1 MKDGCCC
8 FKCSID
14 RRVVVKRQAPKNKS
28 LAWKKNSQTEPT
40 AQAAAAIV
48 NEACPLVRYFL
59 GKGRRQKRSREA
71 FPLEHLSLCC
81 PAEQHFFLL
90 GHTIKTQSL
99 KEANTIKEKR
109 RKGEGEKEEANKS
122 PELSVSLS
130 LSRFHSM
137 ATRRASLAQLS
148 QRAAANLSLKSEEE
162 KTTKE
167 EEQKQTLCKCKAS
180 NCNSILQAMINDED
194 P

>member
-8 FKCSID
+8 CCFECSID

-40 AQAAAAIV
+40 AQAAIV

-71 FPLEHLSLCC
+71 FPLEHLSLL
-81 PAEQHFFLL
+81 PSRTAFLPFRT
-90 GHTIKTQSL
+90 HHQ
-99 KEANTIKEKR
+99 NTELEGGKHHQGEEEEE
-109 RKGEGEKEEANKS
+109 EGEKEEANKS

-130 LSRFHSM
+130 LSISLHGD
-137 ATRRASLAQLS
+137 ATRFIGPTLS
-148 QRAAANLSLKSEEE
+148 ESCSESQPE
-162 KTTKE
+162 K
-167 EEQKQTLCKCKAS
+167 
-180 NCNSILQAMINDED
+180 
-194 P
+194 